1 MAITLIKNKQQ
12 KYLKMKKS
20 ILTFN
25 FILLIFISLSLSA
38 CDFISSDSSDQKDDL
53 MLKIKNST
61 SYDTSES
68 NLIYGDIAVKLIPD
82 TDNINFTGSDE
93 IVDFGTLAIDEESE
107 LKVAPSSFQL
117 EINGELFED
126 SSFGID
132 DQPTSSWLIE
142 IRVAYDNNGIGYS
155 QEAIF

>member
-1 MAITLIKNKQQ
+1 
-12 KYLKMKKS
+12 MKRV

-25 FILLIFISLSLSA
+25 FILLICFSLSLSA
-38 CDFISSDSSDQKDDL
+38 CDFISSDSSDQKDEL

-93 IVDFGTLAIDEESE
+93 IVDFGTLAIDEASE
-107 LKVAPSSFQL
+107 LKVVPSSFQL

-142 IRVAYDNNGIGYS
+142 IRAAYDNNGIGYS